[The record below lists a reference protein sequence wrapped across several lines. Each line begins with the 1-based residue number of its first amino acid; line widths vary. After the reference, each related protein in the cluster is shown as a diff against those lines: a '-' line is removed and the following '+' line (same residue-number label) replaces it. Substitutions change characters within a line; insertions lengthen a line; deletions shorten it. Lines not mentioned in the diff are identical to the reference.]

1 MNANDRINLIF
12 CNNKFNEYLSKNKN
26 SEKHRKF
33 CIHNINHFLDVARI
47 AYIISLEEK
56 LNLKK
61 DIIYAAGLLHDIGK
75 WQQYESNIPHNEA
88 SAKLAVEILKASN
101 FDNAEINLI
110 TDAIKNHR
118 EQNGASSLSS
128 ILYKSDKL
136 SRNCFNCK
144 AIKEC
149 NWSDYKKNFI
159 ITY

>member
-1 MNANDRINLIF
+1 MNTNDRINLILR
-12 CNNKFNEYLSKNKN
+12 NDKFNKYLNKN
-26 SEKHRKF
+26 ESLEKHREF
-33 CIHNINHFLDVARI
+33 CHHNINHFLDVARI

-61 DIIYAAGLLHDIGK
+61 DIIYAAALLHDIGK

-88 SAKLAVEILKASN
+88 SAKLAVEILKVSN
-101 FDNAEINLI
+101 FNDSEINLV
-110 TDAIKNHR
+110 TNAIKNHR
-118 EQNGASSLSS
+118 KKTEASTLSS

-144 AIKEC
+144 AIKKC
-149 NWSDYKKNFI
+149 NWSDDKKNFI